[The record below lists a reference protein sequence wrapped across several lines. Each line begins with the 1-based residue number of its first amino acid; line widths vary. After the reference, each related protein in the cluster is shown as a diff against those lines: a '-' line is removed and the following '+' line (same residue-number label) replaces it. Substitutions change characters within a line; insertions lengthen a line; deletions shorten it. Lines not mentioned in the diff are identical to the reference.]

1 MREHRRAPLEVLE
14 QIVKKA
20 GGITSLAASLG
31 MTEGGI
37 RYWQK
42 RGSVPQQAARLL
54 DYEAKHRWGLIDITS
69 EDLTGGK

>member
-1 MREHRRAPLEVLE
+1 MSDNPQAPMTVLDNL
-14 QIVKKA
+14 IRKA

-42 RGSVPQQAARLL
+42 KKSVPEQAARLL
-54 DYEAKHRWGLIDITS
+54 SYEAAAKWGMDIKP